1 MPAGFYGNCR
11 KNDRICDL
19 VETQQLLTLCLIEA
33 RTRPTECF
41 RHDVLGIRKPPH
53 PSMVRVDPHFSSRNA
68 LSVMMTRIR
77 SPAAMQNPH
86 SIKLLIVDKEPSVRF
101 ELTELCRGVADL
113 QVLGEAE
120 SGRAAIDA
128 AENLAPD
135 LLLIDVAL
143 PDMSGFDV
151 LRNLGNDAG
160 RLGIMTSHQPDFA
173 EQAIAEGAVDYL
185 IKPVNPDRFAHAIAR
200 VRQRYSLEEL
210 AEFQLKRQM
219 LRLLGRQP
227 KFLVGESR
235 HRLYPLDIEKIDY
248 IEADGNYV
256 TIRTGDAEYISRNSI
271 KRLASELADFGFVR
285 IDRSILLNIR
295 AVHFAEPIGH
305 GALAFTLCSGTCL
318 HSSKTYRET
327 ILRILPWHHCR
338 GGSVF

>member
-1 MPAGFYGNCR
+1 
-11 KNDRICDL
+11 
-19 VETQQLLTLCLIEA
+19 
-33 RTRPTECF
+33 
-41 RHDVLGIRKPPH
+41 
-53 PSMVRVDPHFSSRNA
+53 
-68 LSVMMTRIR
+68 
-77 SPAAMQNPH
+77 MQNPH

-101 ELTELCRGVADL
+101 ELTELCRGVEDL

-120 SGRAAIDA
+120 SGRAAIYA
-128 AENLAPD
+128 SRSLAPD

-151 LRNLGNDAG
+151 LRNLRKDAG

-173 EQAIAEGAVDYL
+173 EKAIQEGAIDYL

-200 VRQRYSLEEL
+200 VRQRHFSDD
-210 AEFQLKRQM
+210 AGEFQRMRQM
-219 LRLLGRQP
+219 LRVVGRQP
-227 KFLVGESR
+227 KFLVGER
-235 HRLYPLDIEKIDY
+235 QHRLYPLDVEKIDY

-256 TIRTGDAEYISRNSI
+256 TIRTRDAEYISRNSL
-271 KRLASELADFGFVR
+271 KRLAGELADFGFVR

-318 HSSKTYRET
+318 HSSKTYRES
-327 ILRILPWHHCR
+327 IVRILPWHHCR
-338 GGSVF
+338 GGADF